1 VTVVKRIG
9 VDREVLSRAV
19 VARVEGYASGIGLRV
34 EEKKG
39 GRVEQSR
46 RRRMESHRP
55 VSKLI

>member
-1 VTVVKRIG
+1 
-9 VDREVLSRAV
+9 
-19 VARVEGYASGIGLRV
+19 VEGYASGIGLRV